1 MLGILA
7 DAMRRATFTDAADRY
22 RHRWDAPH
30 HWDAPRTWTDQTW
43 HPRYHLSHREKA
55 RHD

>member
-7 DAMRRATFTDAADRY
+7 DVIRRTTFTDDADR
-22 RHRWDAPH
+22 HRH

-43 HPRYHLSHREKA
+43 HPRYHLSHRERA